1 MAKKKFLGE
10 LLMDADVISQDQLD
24 EALKVAKK
32 TGEKVGSVLK
42 DLGFVT
48 ESQIMQVLEFQM
60 GIEYV
65 DLNRVYVSPDMAKY
79 VPANIAR
86 QHNLAPVRIEN
97 GELLVAT
104 EEPYAF
110 IALDDVEMVSG
121 MRVKPVLSKNKD
133 IRQVIN
139 TLYSNEYA
147 ERAIE
152 DLNDTNDLDAAVADL
167 ADVDEDDVN
176 NAPIVRLVNSMVEQ
190 AMRIKASDIHVEPN
204 EHDVRVRMRVDGKLI
219 QTLTIPSHAQS
230 AVTTRIKIL
239 GGMDIANKRIPQDG
253 RHEVRTAGSVVD
265 LRLSTMPTVYGE
277 KVVIRLLDRSSFMI
291 PKEKLGFTEANLK
304 KFAELLS
311 NTNGIIL
318 VTGPTGSGK
327 STTLYTMLN
336 ELNIIS
342 ENIITVEDPVEY
354 IMKGINQ
361 VNVNPKSGLTF
372 ANALRSVLRQDPD
385 IIMIGEMRD
394 TETVDI
400 AVRAAITG
408 HLVLSTLHTNDSP
421 STITRLMDMGVEP
434 FMLATALVGIISQ
447 RLLRKICPGCMVE
460 YLPDAAEKR
469 LLDIA
474 KSNKTTKIYKGTGC
488 ARCSE
493 TGYSGRLAIHEVLK
507 IDREHRDM
515 INSGKSVDEIRD
527 YSVANGM
534 SQLSDESIRLVLSG
548 ITTIEEATNIIYSQ
562 KG

>member
-1 MAKKKFLGE
+1 M
-10 LLMDADVISQDQLD
+10 M
-24 EALKVAKK
+24 
-32 TGEKVGSVLK
+32 
-42 DLGFVT
+42 
-48 ESQIMQVLEFQM
+48 
-60 GIEYV
+60 
-65 DLNRVYVSPDMAKY
+65 
-79 VPANIAR
+79 
-86 QHNLAPVRIEN
+86 
-97 GELLVAT
+97 
-104 EEPYAF
+104 
-110 IALDDVEMVSG
+110 
-121 MRVKPVLSKNKD
+121 
-133 IRQVIN
+133 
-139 TLYSNEYA
+139 
-147 ERAIE
+147 
-152 DLNDTNDLDAAVADL
+152 
-167 ADVDEDDVN
+167 
-176 NAPIVRLVNSMVEQ
+176 
-190 AMRIKASDIHVEPN
+190 
-204 EHDVRVRMRVDGKLI
+204 
-219 QTLTIPSHAQS
+219 
-230 AVTTRIKIL
+230 
-239 GGMDIANKRIPQDG
+239 
-253 RHEVRTAGSVVD
+253 
-265 LRLSTMPTVYGE
+265 
-277 KVVIRLLDRSSFMI
+277 
-291 PKEKLGFTEANLK
+291 PKEKLGFTETNLQ

-327 STTLYTMLN
+327 STTLYTMLH
-336 ELNIIS
+336 ELNVIS

-400 AVRAAITG
+400 AIRAAITG

-447 RLLRKICPGCMVE
+447 RLLRKICPWCKVE

-493 TGYSGRLAIHEVLK
+493 TGYSGRLAIHEVLQ

-548 ITTIEEATNIIYSQ
+548 ITTIEEAMNIIYSQ